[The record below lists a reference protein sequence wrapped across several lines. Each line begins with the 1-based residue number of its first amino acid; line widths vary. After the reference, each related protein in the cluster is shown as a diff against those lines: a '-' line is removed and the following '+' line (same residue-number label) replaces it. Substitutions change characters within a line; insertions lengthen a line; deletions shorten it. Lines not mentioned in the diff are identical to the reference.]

1 MGNKLYTQKQPT
13 PAPVAEPVDQ
23 EEQQQE
29 QLDAQQAP
37 ADTTSPTEATEQSDD
52 ASEQPAESADTQ
64 APEQTQE
71 EAPAAP
77 AQSAESTEQ
86 PAVVEPTPAA
96 TETTQALV
104 QAAESAST
112 RFGGVSDSVKVVLS
126 TLEEYVAKMRP
137 GHMVG
142 DREGAI
148 QQQRLYRTLKTAMA
162 LPDVKDFRAAMDAIM
177 ETIAQHRNGCFGE
190 YHVYR
195 FVENVQLSSDDRKEF
210 ERLMH
215 LLITLAPAG
224 DRAAILNEQL
234 DLNVILVNVKQE
246 EVKQRFL
253 AYLRRFCG
261 IN

>member
-13 PAPVAEPVDQ
+13 PAPVKEPVDQ

-37 ADTTSPTEATEQSDD
+37 ADTASPTEATEQSGD

-71 EAPAAP
+71 EAPA
-77 AQSAESTEQ
+77 ESTEQ
-86 PAVVEPTPAA
+86 PAVVEPTPEPAA
-96 TETTQALV
+96 AEDTQALV

-126 TLEEYVAKMRP
+126 TLEEYVTKMRP

-142 DREGAI
+142 ERDGAV

-224 DRAAILNEQL
+224 DRAAILNAQL

-253 AYLRRFCG
+253 AYLRHFCG

>member
-13 PAPVAEPVDQ
+13 PAPVKEPVVQ

-37 ADTTSPTEATEQSDD
+37 ADTATANEATEQSGDT
-52 ASEQPAESADTQ
+52 SEQPAESEDTQ

-77 AQSAESTEQ
+77 AQSPEQ
-86 PAVVEPTPAA
+86 SAVAEPTPAPA
-96 TETTQALV
+96 VAETTQALV

-126 TLEEYVAKMRP
+126 TLEEYVTKMRP

-224 DRAAILNEQL
+224 DRAAILNAQL

>member
-37 ADTTSPTEATEQSDD
+37 ADTTSPTEATEQSGD

-71 EAPAAP
+71 EAPA
-77 AQSAESTEQ
+77 ESTEQ
-86 PAVVEPTPAA
+86 PAVVEPAPAPAA
-96 TETTQALV
+96 AETTQALV